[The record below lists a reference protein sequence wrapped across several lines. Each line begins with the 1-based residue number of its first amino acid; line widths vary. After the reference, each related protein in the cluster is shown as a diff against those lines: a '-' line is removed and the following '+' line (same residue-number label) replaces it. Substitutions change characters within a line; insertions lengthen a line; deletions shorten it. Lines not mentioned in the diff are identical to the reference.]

1 MIETQTC
8 SPVGVKR
15 SYGSTPPQELF
26 RRQLQPDLYRA
37 KALLRANR
45 IQASKPSKE
54 LEEQAR
60 EATRDAYLWVTRYTK
75 TYNEQ
80 WVKQGRLSPYESFP
94 SAKERPDLPPIF
106 ELLAS
111 SEPVLW

>member
-54 LEEQAR
+54 LGAQAR
-60 EATRDAYLWVTRYTK
+60 EAPRYTK

-106 ELLAS
+106 EFLAS
-111 SEPVLW
+111 SEPVLWFEK